1 MDGHTLASGR
11 SSLITVI
18 RREYQKVF
26 EDNWSARVG
35 GVLIGLM
42 SIITFLWARPWGVVG
57 GIRNWGDWFFYGIGI
72 YDAAPASALT
82 STSSVLTAGLLG
94 GALAAALMA
103 KQFAVRIPPVWELF
117 KGIVGG
123 FLLGVGATL
132 AGGCNVGGFYT
143 AISALSMS
151 GFAMAVGLLLGA
163 YTGLKYLYW
172 EVEHL
177 PEVISAATP
186 SRTLRIRWTEA
197 QPIAGIALLL
207 GAFLAKHMYDLQ
219 GYVIPGGLLLCG
231 LAFGFILH
239 RSRFCF
245 ARCFR
250 EPFMTGD
257 ASATKAVIVGLLI
270 SVAGFAVIKW
280 TGFRSES
287 AFVSSTFGLG
297 GVVGGFIFGFGML
310 LTGGCGS
317 GVIWRAAE
325 GQAKLILALVVYA
338 LTASWFKSLVRSTQA
353 IQDLL
358 GDRVY
363 LPDLISYPFSV
374 SLIFVFLLMWYIAV
388 SWNEKTG
395 GLVVEM

>member
-1 MDGHTLASGR
+1 MEGHTLESGR
-11 SSLITVI
+11 PGLLSVF

-26 EDNWSARVG
+26 EDNWSFCVG

-42 SIITFLWARPWGVVG
+42 SIITFTWARPWGVVG
-57 GIRNWGDWFFYGIGI
+57 GIRNWGDWFFYGIGL
-72 YDAAPASALT
+72 YDAAPASAIT
-82 STSSVLTAGLLG
+82 STSSVLAAGLFW

-103 KQFAVRIPPVWELF
+103 KQFAFRIPPVWELL

-123 FLLGVGATL
+123 FFLGVGATL

-143 AISALSMS
+143 AIGALSMS
-151 GFAMAVGLLLGA
+151 GFAMAAGLLLGA

-172 EVEHL
+172 ELEHL
-177 PEVISAATP
+177 PKVSSAATP
-186 SRTLRIRWTEA
+186 SGSQSIRWTRV
-197 QPIAGIALLL
+197 QPIAGIALLV
-207 GAFLAKHMYDLQ
+207 GAFLAKEMYDLQ

-257 ASATKAVIVGLLI
+257 SSATKAVVASLLI
-270 SVAGFAVIKW
+270 SVAGCAVIKW

-287 AFVSSTFGLG
+287 AFVSGNFGLG

-317 GVIWRAAE
+317 GSMWRAAE
-325 GQAKLILALVVYA
+325 GQVKLMLALVVYA
-338 LTASWFKSLVRSTQA
+338 LTASWFKSLVRSTQE
-353 IQDLL
+353 IQDIL
-358 GDRVY
+358 GYRVY

-374 SLIFVFLLMWYIAV
+374 LLIFAFLLMWFIAV
-388 SWNEKTG
+388 SWNEETDVF
-395 GLVVEM
+395 VVEM